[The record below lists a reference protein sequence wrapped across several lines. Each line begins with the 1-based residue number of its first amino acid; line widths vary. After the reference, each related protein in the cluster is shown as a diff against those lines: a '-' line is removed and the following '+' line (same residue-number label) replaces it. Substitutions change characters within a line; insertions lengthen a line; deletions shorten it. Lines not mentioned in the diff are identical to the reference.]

1 MSTHEKY
8 MQRCLE
14 LAVHGLGNVSPN
26 PLVGCV
32 IVKDDKI
39 IGEGYHQVYGGPHA
53 EVNAINSVKNKKLLK
68 KSTLFVNLE
77 PCSHHGKTPPCSDLI
92 ISMGIPEVIIG
103 QKDPNPMVAGQGIEK
118 LSNSSCKVKT
128 GILEQESR
136 YLNRRFNV
144 FHEKKRPYII
154 LKWAQTLDG
163 FMDIDRNADIKPGNN
178 WISNY
183 QLTRLVH
190 KWRTEEDAIMIGTTT
205 ALNDNAKL
213 TAREWPGKNPLRIVL
228 DENLILPDNLNV
240 LDDSTPTIIFT
251 SKQKRAR
258 QNTEF
263 IAIDFQKDI
272 FSQMMDILYKKGV
285 QSIIVEGGKIL
296 LESFLKI
303 NLWDETRVI
312 IGNKIF
318 HKGLKGPDLPGR
330 PYVSELIDKDQLLL
344 FNNLQN
350 SDDKKKETS

>member
-1 MSTHEKY
+1 MSTHKKY

-14 LAVHGLGNVSPN
+14 LAGHGLGNVSPN
-26 PLVGCV
+26 PLVSCV

-39 IGEGYHQVYGGPHA
+39 IGEGYHNVYGGPHA
-53 EVNAINSVKNKKLLK
+53 EVNAINSVKNKELLK

-103 QKDPNPMVAGQGIEK
+103 QQDPNPLVSGNGIEK
-118 LSNSSCKVKT
+118 LNSSGCKVIT
-128 GILEQESR
+128 GVLEKESN
-136 YLNRRFNV
+136 YLNRRFNI
-144 FHEKKRPYII
+144 FHERKRPFII

-163 FMDIDRNADIKPGNN
+163 FMDIDRNADIKPENN

-183 QLTRLVH
+183 QLKRLVH

-303 NLWDETRVI
+303 NLWDEARVI

-318 HKGLKGPDLPGR
+318 HKGLRGPDLPGR
-330 PYVSELIDKDQLLL
+330 PYVSELIDKDQLLI
-344 FNNLQN
+344 FKN
-350 SDDKKKETS
+350 S